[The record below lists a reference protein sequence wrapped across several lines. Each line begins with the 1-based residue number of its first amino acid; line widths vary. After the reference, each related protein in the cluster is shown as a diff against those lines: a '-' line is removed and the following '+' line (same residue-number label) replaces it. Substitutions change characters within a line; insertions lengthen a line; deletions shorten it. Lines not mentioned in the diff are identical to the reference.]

1 MQGEATALQSVTR
14 AANSALAARVINQR
28 PAGRV
33 REDYASPAKRFFFT
47 MACTPQLPSTTCV
60 MP

>member
-1 MQGEATALQSVTR
+1 VQGEATVLQPVTR
-14 AANSALAARVINQR
+14 AASHALAARVINQSPGKR
-28 PAGRV
+28 IRA
-33 REDYASPAKRFFFT
+33 DYASPAKRFFFT